1 MVYSMKILKCADLAR
16 MIADDIRIKYGLKL
30 TAPLAVWAD
39 EVIEKIALNYKDC
52 AKKGTY
58 KAFAK
63 EIVKYFP
70 QLSEEYIANTC
81 KFYERYK

>member
-1 MVYSMKILKCADLAR
+1 MIKCADLAR
-16 MIADDIRIKYGLKL
+16 MTAEDIRTKYGLKL
-30 TAPLAVWAD
+30 TAPIAVWAD

-63 EIVKYFP
+63 EIIKYFP
-70 QLSEEYIANTC
+70 QLSEEYVENIC
-81 KFYERYK
+81 KKYERYR